1 MEKAFAYLRVSGKGQ
16 IEGDGFTRQLNSIK
30 AYASKNEIQIARV
43 FREEGVSGT
52 VESMNRPAFS
62 EMMTAL
68 HGNGVRTVLIER
80 LDRLSRDVVT
90 QEITIRDMRRYGF
103 AIVSVAEP
111 DLMEN
116 DPSRK
121 AFRQMMGVFAE
132 FEKDTIVAKL
142 RGTRIRKRAKEG
154 RCEGRKPYG
163 FYDGENVVI
172 GRMKAL
178 RAEGLGFDRIAAQMN
193 AEGLQT
199 RTRGRWHGVMVNRIL
214 KAQEKGR

>member
-142 RGTRIRKRAKEG
+142 RGARIRKRAKEG

-172 GRMKAL
+172 ERMKAL
-178 RAEGLGFDRIAAQMN
+178 RAEGLGFTVSR
-193 AEGLQT
+193 
-199 RTRGRWHGVMVNRIL
+199 L
-214 KAQEKGR
+214 K